1 MKVEYDREEDILTVE
16 LDPSSPIDHAE
27 KMGTVIVHVG
37 PKNQPVLLEI
47 LHASDFVGEIVKE
60 SMRSAA

>member
-1 MKVEYDREEDILTVE
+1 MKVEYDRQEDILTVE

-27 KMGTVIVHVG
+27 QIGTVIVHVG
-37 PKNQPVLLEI
+37 PENQPVLLEI
-47 LHASDFVGEIVKE
+47 LRASDFVGEVVKE